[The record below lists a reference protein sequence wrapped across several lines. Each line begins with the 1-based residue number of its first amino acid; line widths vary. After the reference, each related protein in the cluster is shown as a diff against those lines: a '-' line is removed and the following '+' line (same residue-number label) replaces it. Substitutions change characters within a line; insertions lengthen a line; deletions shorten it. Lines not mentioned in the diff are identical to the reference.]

1 MYRLVRFGTTDIEYL
16 NQVDMIGGGGTPV
29 SYMRLPGG
37 GAIDGYAGRQMYP
50 GAVERTK
57 NVRLWSATE
66 AGLDNVYYAL
76 LALQGKRDRLY
87 RRTSQG
93 DIHWQYARLA
103 ALDAERNYEQAKY
116 RRIQDI
122 NLRFVTQEADW
133 RGALWTPG
141 GLTFDSGYYF
151 DTGLHFDTG
160 LSHSL
165 GASPDSWVVTVG
177 SALDLGRAVV
187 RNLKIT
193 INAGDAILTNPV
205 IARTGGETLTYTGN
219 IPSGGS
225 LVIDCGLMQVSCTG
239 VSNAYDNLTFAAT
252 ADMATW
258 FTLLA
263 GSNTITITYT
273 GGGTGKSISLEYYE
287 AWA

>member
-1 MYRLVRFGTTDIEYL
+1 MYRLIRFGTTNIEYL
-16 NQVDMIGGGGTPV
+16 NQVDLIGGGGTPV
-29 SYMRLPGG
+29 KYLPLPDG
-37 GAIDGYAGRQMYP
+37 GAIDGYAGRQMHP
-50 GAVERTK
+50 GAVDRNK
-57 NVRLWSATE
+57 QQRLWAATE
-66 AGLDNVYYAL
+66 AGLDALYFAL

-103 ALDAERNYEQAKY
+103 SLDAERSYELTKY
-116 RRIQDI
+116 RQIQDI
-122 NLRFVTQEADW
+122 NLRFVTQEAAW
-133 RGALWTPG
+133 RGALWLPG
-141 GLTFDSGYYF
+141 GWTFDSGYYF
-151 DTGLHFDTG
+151 DTGMHFDTD
-160 LSHSL
+160 LAHSL

-177 SALDLGRAVV
+177 SASDPGRVAV

-225 LVIDCGLMQVSCTG
+225 LVIDCGLMTVSCTG
-239 VSNAYDNLTFAAT
+239 VTGAYDNLTFAAT
-252 ADMATW
+252 ADMAAW
-258 FTLLA
+258 FTLQP

-273 GGGTGKSISLEYYE
+273 GGGTGKSISIEYYE